1 MSFNAENF
9 YMYGNTGNAETL
21 RQHAKI
27 LAALKEAKADI
38 YAICEVEQG
47 DFTVDYLC
55 RSLNNALGEERYAWL
70 NTPGQKSS
78 KVQTNVFIYD
88 KVKVLPYK
96 EFKSYNFD
104 NLKMRYIVQC
114 FELKDDKAKVILAMN
129 HFKAKTSGID
139 KNDGQGG
146 SADRRVMEARECLKV
161 YNELVAYYEDT
172 DVLVLGDLNS
182 YGMEDA
188 IKVFTDA
195 GYINLLKKYSPA
207 AWSYCYRGEVGYLD
221 HSLSS
226 PTLTS
231 QIVGAAPWDINASEP
246 AYWGFKYTSY
256 YREDLYRSSDHNPVI
271 TWVNLE

>member
-1 MSFNAENF
+1 M
-9 YMYGNTGNAETL
+9 
-21 RQHAKI
+21 
-27 LAALKEAKADI
+27 
-38 YAICEVEQG
+38 
-47 DFTVDYLC
+47 
-55 RSLNNALGEERYAWL
+55 
-70 NTPGQKSS
+70 
-78 KVQTNVFIYD
+78 
-88 KVKVLPYK
+88 
-96 EFKSYNFD
+96 
-104 NLKMRYIVQC
+104 
-114 FELKDDKAKVILAMN
+114 
-129 HFKAKTSGID
+129 
-139 KNDGQGG
+139 
-146 SADRRVMEARECLKV
+146 KV

-246 AYWGFKYTSY
+246 AYWGFKHTSY
-256 YREDLYRSSDHNPVI
+256 YREDPYRSSDHNPVI